1 MESENK
7 PNWMIVAVFI
17 LVCILIASVI
27 LGIWCEKMKINDNN
41 VIIGFIGVLATFVV
55 VGNYAQTVDMRNQT
69 ENKIK
74 KLEEQLNE
82 AKKQLGDAEKLNSEL
97 SETIAS
103 FENKYDVVIKKELLR
118 IINTKGIPIGQSGLF
133 KETMS
138 FNNNNIKK
146 IRSED
151 GLKYNVE
158 CSNGQ
163 FLVDIIEET
172 AIKLS

>member
-74 KLEEQLNE
+74 KLERQLKE
-82 AKKQLGDAEKLNSEL
+82 AKKQLGDAKKVNDGL
-97 SETIAS
+97 SETLEK
-103 FENKYDVVIKKELLR
+103 FQKEYDTVIKTDLVR
-118 IINTKGIPIGQSGLF
+118 IINGKGGPGQSGAF
-133 KETMS
+133 VK
-138 FNNNNIKK
+138 NKK
-146 IRSED
+146 IS
-151 GLKYNVE
+151 
-158 CSNGQ
+158 
-163 FLVDIIEET
+163 DIIEIRTEDGREYVVKFSDEVF
-172 AIKLS
+172 IVDIVEEKVIR

>member
-17 LVCILIASVI
+17 FVCILIASVI

-82 AKKQLGDAEKLNSEL
+82 AKKQLGDAEKLNNDL
-97 SETIAS
+97 SETIEN
-103 FENKYDVVIKKELLR
+103 FKNKYDIIIKKELLQ
-118 IINTKGIPIGQSGLF
+118 IINKKGIPIGQSGVI
-133 KETMS
+133 KKTIS
-138 FNNNNIKK
+138 FNNIK
-146 IRSED
+146 EVQLEN
-151 GLKYNVE
+151 GAKYRVE
-158 CSNGQ
+158 CLDSY
-163 FLVDIIEET
+163 FLVDIIEESV
-172 AIKLS
+172 IKLD

>member
-17 LVCILIASVI
+17 FVCILIASVI

-74 KLEEQLNE
+74 KLEKQLNE
-82 AKKQLGDAEKLNSEL
+82 AKKQLGDAEKLNNDL
-97 SETIAS
+97 AETIEN
-103 FENKYDVVIKKELLR
+103 FKNKYDTIIKKELLR
-118 IINTKGIPIGQSGLF
+118 IVNSKNKTITQSGTF
-133 KETMS
+133 GVGNKKVFNDIKEV
-138 FNNNNIKK
+138 
-146 IRSED
+146 REED
-151 GLKYNVE
+151 GTKYNVE
-158 CSNGQ
+158 FSDSI

-172 AIKLS
+172 ATKLS